1 MKKINPNFNYN
12 LSNEGRIVDTAS
24 MFCHFFDFVTCDVKA
39 REIRRV
45 LQSHICNKFQ
55 LISLLI
61 NFLIDLSR
69 KIVEDFIKI
78 EADKLSSI
86 I

>member
-45 LQSHICNKFQ
+45 LQSHICNKF
-55 LISLLI
+55 
-61 NFLIDLSR
+61 
-69 KIVEDFIKI
+69 
-78 EADKLSSI
+78 
-86 I
+86 